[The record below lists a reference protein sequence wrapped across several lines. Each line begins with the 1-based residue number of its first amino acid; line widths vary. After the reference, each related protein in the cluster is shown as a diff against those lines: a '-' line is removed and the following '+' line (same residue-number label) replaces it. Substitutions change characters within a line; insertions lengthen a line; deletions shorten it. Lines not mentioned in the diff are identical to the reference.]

1 MVGKEGM
8 RSDLFCPVDSE
19 ALRRVSGEETSEDAA
34 RLCADIVA
42 KDERV
47 VQYLLVHHVRVFCG
61 SRVEKK
67 FGGITGSRQ
76 TIVEWRKS
84 GEHLVQQHA
93 QGPPVDRLVWNSIN
107 K

>member
-19 ALRRVSGEETSEDAA
+19 ALCRVSGEETSEDAA

-67 FGGITGSRQ
+67 LGGITGS
-76 TIVEWRKS
+76 
-84 GEHLVQQHA
+84 
-93 QGPPVDRLVWNSIN
+93 
-107 K
+107 